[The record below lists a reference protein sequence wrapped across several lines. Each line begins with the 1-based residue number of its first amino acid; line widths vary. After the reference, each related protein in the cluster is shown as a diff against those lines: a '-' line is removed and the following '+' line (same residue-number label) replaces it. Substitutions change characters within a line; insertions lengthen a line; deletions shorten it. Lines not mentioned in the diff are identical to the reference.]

1 MAMKMKSQSNH
12 RAKAS
17 SLQLGRMIGG
27 KSLGRRSVLRGGGV
41 AMSLPWLTA
50 MQPAMGSTASAS
62 PQRFVAVTLGLGLVA
77 SNLVP
82 EQAGKGY
89 VASRYL
95 KEMDDIRDR
104 YTVFSGVS
112 HPGVKGGH
120 RAEASILTAS
130 PMGSSGR
137 AKNTISLDQYLAKY
151 RGDQTRFPSLVL
163 STGGSTS
170 PCYTENGAMIPPL
183 DRASNLFSLLF
194 VDESPNVRTQQEQR
208 VKEGR
213 SIMDLVG
220 AEAKSLQQ
228 QLGAGDRDRLD
239 AFFTS
244 VRDLEKR
251 MAETEKWAQLP
262 KPKVDLAAPVDITN
276 PSDLIGRQKTMCQ
289 LMKLALQTD
298 STRYITL
305 HLPGAGGVIPIQ
317 GVDQGYHNLSHHGMD
332 EAKLEQLALV
342 ETALINEWA
351 DFLRSLRDHSDASG
365 DLLGSTSVLLTSNL
379 GNASNHDNRN
389 MPVLF
394 AGGPFQHGQHLAF
407 DQRNNY
413 PLPNLFVSVLQ
424 ANGLEID
431 RFATSTGTMDGL
443 HSRAI

>member
-183 DRASNLFSLLF
+183 DRASKLFSLLF
-194 VDESPNVRTQQEQR
+194 VDESPKVRTQQEQR

>member
-17 SLQLGRMIGG
+17 SLQIGRMIGG

-183 DRASNLFSLLF
+183 DRASKLFSLLF
-194 VDESPNVRTQQEQR
+194 VDESPKVRTQQEQR